1 MKPRFVTFNGMELE
15 LQYNPE
21 DWVFYSDE
29 SNNEKSIEQLEQ
41 HNIEAEDLKKEW
53 KTEKEIREYFVNKWT
68 VFIDRVKYIV
78 ITPDDNII
86 ELVNDLISKMS

>member
-1 MKPRFVTFNGMELE
+1 MELE

-53 KTEKEIREYFVNKWT
+53 KTEKEIREYFVNKWI

-78 ITPDDNII
+78 VTPDDNVI
-86 ELVNDLISKMS
+86 ELVNDLISKIS

>member
-1 MKPRFVTFNGMELE
+1 MELE

>member
-1 MKPRFVTFNGMELE
+1 MELE
-15 LQYNPE
+15 LQYNPA

-78 ITPDDNII
+78 VTPDDNIV
-86 ELVNDLISKMS
+86 ELVNDLISKMTE